1 MTQLISYQNTF
12 KKISKLNFPT
22 QSPSSSECFKRQN
35 LDVPKEK

>member
-22 QSPSSSECFKRQN
+22 AQVAQSASKG
-35 LDVPKEK
+35 KT